1 MHELA
6 DPLTHDLIDQ
16 VSFKVTEQLMMLT
29 GMLPDPSLVGPD
41 GSLTEAGEI
50 VEAIQVIIGMLHD
63 SLPDPPCG
71 SPTS

>member
-6 DPLTHDLIDQ
+6 EPLTHDLIDQ
-16 VSFKVTEQLMMLT
+16 VSLEVTEQLMELT
-29 GMLPDPSLVGPD
+29 GMLPDPAQAD
-41 GSLTEAGEI
+41 ADII
-50 VEAIQVIIGMLHD
+50 VETIQKIIGMLHD

>member
-6 DPLTHDLIDQ
+6 EPLTHDLIDQ
-16 VSFKVTEQLMMLT
+16 VSLEVTEQLMELT
-29 GMLPDPSLVGPD
+29 GMLPDPNLVGPD
-41 GSLTEAGEI
+41 GLPTDAGRV
-50 VEAIQVIIGMLHD
+50 VETIQKIIGMLHD